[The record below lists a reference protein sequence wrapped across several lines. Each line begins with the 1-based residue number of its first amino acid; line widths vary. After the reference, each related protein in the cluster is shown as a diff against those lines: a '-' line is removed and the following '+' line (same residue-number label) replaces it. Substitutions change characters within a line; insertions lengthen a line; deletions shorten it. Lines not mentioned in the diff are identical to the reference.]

1 MAHADVG
8 ALREQLSAVQQQ
20 AASLQSDLDT
30 ARQEAAAAAQ
40 RAADLEQRLLRQQ
53 AAAQAAAES
62 GAATLLARLGAAQQA
77 QQQFASQAEEL
88 RGQLAAAGRQV
99 EESRKAAAVVEA
111 ESRQLHQRL
120 AASEQQ
126 RSEALE
132 AVEQQS
138 AALEGLQAA
147 LDRLQ
152 MQEGRAAEAS
162 AAQQQLAR
170 QLAATQQQLATAQ
183 QAAAVAQK
191 QAEVL
196 RAQAGRAEAEAAR
209 AAAEKRHLA
218 SREAAVG
225 EALQRYQ
232 RGVAVLSSTL
242 QQLQT
247 ACAGREAGEDGLLAS
262 LQAGASAGVA
272 AAGGSGMAVE
282 HLVDEILLQASSF
295 PFCAAIGTPLVQRPF
310 LLESCHEAQPHGCR
324 CCWVPTSAKQTPA
337 FSRRFLSPAA
347 PDHHHDTTHPL
358 SPQVHRRDCEISS
371 LVAQLAHLEA
381 TLATKGRQT
390 AEAEVRGAP
399 LHAAMQHPLPFR
411 PAGPSCSLRAA
422 PALMQAKQQ
431 QSQQSLGR
439 LREQLHWSG
448 KESEALKRQLSDRD
462 SQLHALGRRGP
473 LRATAPSSSAG
484 VNPWQRH
491 TLAGASETAT
501 GPHIQS

>member
-1 MAHADVG
+1 MAHADAG

-310 LLESCHEAQPHGCR
+310 LLQSCHEAQPHGCR

-337 FSRRFLSPAA
+337 FSTPAA

-381 TLATKGRQT
+381 ALATKGRLT
-390 AEAEVRGAP
+390 AEAEVRGET
-399 LHAAMQHPLPFR
+399 LHAATQHPLPFL

-448 KESEALKRQLSDRD
+448 KESEALKRQLSERD

-484 VNPWQRH
+484 VTPWQRL